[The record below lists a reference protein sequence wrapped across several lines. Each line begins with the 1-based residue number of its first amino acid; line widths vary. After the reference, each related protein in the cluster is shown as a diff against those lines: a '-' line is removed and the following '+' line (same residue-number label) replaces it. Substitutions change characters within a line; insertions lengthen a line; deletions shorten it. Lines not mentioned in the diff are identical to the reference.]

1 MTGQLVPAPPHRPE
15 LTERAVQKQ
24 LERYRKQLER
34 RRASEAADGCA
45 GCEKNPLCTRGY
57 RHGGLGGSCST
68 KPPRKKPYSAA
79 SIAAATALNLS
90 ATNLAA
96 IARENTQAMVD
107 VVLSAAKEAK
117 EGAKLAAAK
126 EAKEGE
132 AKLAAAK
139 EGEAKLAAAKEAKEG
154 EAKPTEEQQA
164 TKWTWNPL
172 PVRQEQVVEL
182 DEEVEE
188 AEQGE
193 KGEQGEMAEGEDRLA
208 ALREK
213 AYSMPD
219 GRGMVTSPMGG
230 SQDLVCWCGRVF
242 GSENGLLV
250 HQTRWCIGA
259 AEAEP
264 MSAEMLNRRPEPEV
278 RGCPSPTWRAG
289 SRSASERW
297 KWRPGSRRQ
306 REYEDE
312 DIEPR
317 QAATRTRAI
326 GAARSS

>member
-1 MTGQLVPAPPHRPE
+1 MGALPGRGDKPKNWAAFNAPPVLLAPTSELVPMDPQPYQPPQPPRPPTPPTPPYPSGAPEPQMPLPPEQLVQRLEPLAQPQHPQFQLAGDTIVYYPPQPPPMTGQLVPAPPHRPE

-79 SIAAATALNLS
+79 SIAAATALKPYS

-139 EGEAKLAAAKEAKEG
+139 EAKEG
-154 EAKPTEEQQA
+154 KRS
-164 TKWTWNPL
+164 
-172 PVRQEQVVEL
+172 RQ
-182 DEEVEE
+182 
-188 AEQGE
+188 
-193 KGEQGEMAEGEDRLA
+193 RSS
-208 ALREK
+208 RPR
-213 AYSMPD
+213 S
-219 GRGMVTSPMGG
+219 GRGIHFQFDRS
-230 SQDLVCWCGRVF
+230 
-242 GSENGLLV
+242 
-250 HQTRWCIGA
+250 RWSSW
-259 AEAEP
+259 
-264 MSAEMLNRRPEPEV
+264 MRR
-278 RGCPSPTWRAG
+278 
-289 SRSASERW
+289 
-297 KWRPGSRRQ
+297 SRRLSRARRASRARWPRGGPPRCPP
-306 REYEDE
+306 RE
-312 DIEPR
+312 
-317 QAATRTRAI
+317 
-326 GAARSS
+326 GL